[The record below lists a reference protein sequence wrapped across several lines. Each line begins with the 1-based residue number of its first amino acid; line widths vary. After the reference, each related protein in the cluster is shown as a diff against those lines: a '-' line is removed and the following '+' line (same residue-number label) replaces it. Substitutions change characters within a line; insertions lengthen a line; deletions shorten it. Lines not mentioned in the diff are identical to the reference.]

1 MPRRKPEP
9 EPETFEVSVWNHE
22 GDVVKKLWEA
32 TDEDL
37 ADLEEQYGDDPLY
50 TIVIDRRS

>member
-1 MPRRKPEP
+1 MARQKSRPEP
-9 EPETFEVSVWNHE
+9 EVFEVSVWNHE

-32 TDEDL
+32 TESDIS
-37 ADLEEQYGDDPLY
+37 DLEEQYEPPFY